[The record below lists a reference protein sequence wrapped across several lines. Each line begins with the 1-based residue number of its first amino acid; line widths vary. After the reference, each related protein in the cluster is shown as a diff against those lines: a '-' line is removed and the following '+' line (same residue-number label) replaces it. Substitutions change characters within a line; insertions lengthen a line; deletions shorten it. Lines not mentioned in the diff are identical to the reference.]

1 MIIFL
6 GSSGKVGK
14 LIFPKIKDH
23 FQEAKIVKVESDKVM
38 QLSNILNNERGKSQ
52 IIILSIY
59 SKNIFRTIRTYYR
72 LLSINFSDLYII
84 ELNSILQLSNP
95 IETINFP
102 KYLSYYLN
110 RRLQS
115 IILISLCKFFKIKG
129 LDRIFFGALSEYNNC
144 KFASIIESKV
154 LAKTVIENIK
164 KKTEKSVRFE
174 NMKFLQIIKS
184 ENPICENKKSIYYL
198 LDKILL
204 RKFLLK

>member
-14 LIFPKIKDH
+14 LIFPIIKDH
-23 FQEAKIVKVESDKVM
+23 FQQSKIVKVESNKLI
-38 QLSNILNNERGKSQ
+38 QLSNILNKERGNSQ
-52 IIILSIY
+52 IIISSIY
-59 SKNIFRTIRTYYR
+59 SKNILKIIRTYYR
-72 LLSINFSDLYII
+72 LLSINYSDLYII
-84 ELNSILQLSNP
+84 EINSLLQLSNP
-95 IETINFP
+95 IETIIFP
-102 KYLSYYLN
+102 KYFAYYLN

-129 LDRIFFGALSEYNNC
+129 IDRIFFGALSEYNNY

-154 LAKTVIENIK
+154 LAKTVIDNIK
-164 KKTEKSVRFE
+164 KKTEKSVRLE
-174 NMKFLQIIKS
+174 NMNLIQIIKS

-204 RKFLLK
+204 RKSLLK